1 MLVSLFLANRL
12 QGKQKMIN
20 DATCDHGLTGNGDWE
35 YVQTFHLAVHIYHCW
50 IVAYNRITYLL

>member
-50 IVAYNRITYLL
+50 IVAYLL